1 MSRLEIIHLRSSG
14 EPLEALGQQIRDSLD
29 TGGEHSC
36 VTLYRREGLATDVAV
51 HIKHRD
57 APEVEGPSDLGLQ
70 LAAELKALGL
80 VEHTTWQEY

>member
-14 EPLEALGQQIRDSLD
+14 EPPEALGQQIRDSLD
-29 TGGEHSC
+29 TGDEHAR
-36 VTLYRREGLATDVAV
+36 VTLYRRQGLDTDVAV

-70 LAAELKALGL
+70 LAAALRALGL
-80 VEHTTWQEY
+80 VEHTLWQEF